1 MFAQVDDDL
10 YRVRVID
17 FSRVDEF
24 RKMRQVYKYR
34 PIVFPLEENK

>member
-10 YRVRVID
+10 YRVID
-17 FSRVDEF
+17 FSRVDKF